1 MITSGLFSS
10 ATPEWATP
18 QELYNA
24 LDAEFSFELDPCA
37 THDNHKAP
45 KYYTKEDDGLAQDW
59 GKLRTFINP
68 PYGREIGKWV
78 RKAREHA
85 EGGGLAVALLP
96 ARTDTAWWGDVM
108 RADEI
113 RFIRGRI
120 YFDGPTRDHAPFPS
134 CIVIWGIPRVPTIKV
149 IDRQGAIL

>member
-18 QELYNA
+18 QDLYNA
-24 LDAEFSFELDPCA
+24 LNAEFGFELDPCA

-59 GKLRTFINP
+59 GTLRTFINP

-85 EGGGLAVALLP
+85 EGGGSRSP
-96 ARTDTAWWGDVM
+96 CSRHARTPPGGGT
-108 RADEI
+108 
-113 RFIRGRI
+113 
-120 YFDGPTRDHAPFPS
+120 S
-134 CIVIWGIPRVPTIKV
+134 
-149 IDRQGAIL
+149 

>member
-1 MITSGLFSS
+1 M
-10 ATPEWATP
+10 
-18 QELYNA
+18 
-24 LDAEFSFELDPCA
+24 
-37 THDNHKAP
+37 
-45 KYYTKEDDGLAQDW
+45 
-59 GKLRTFINP
+59 
-68 PYGREIGKWV
+68 
-78 RKAREHA
+78 
-85 EGGGLAVALLP
+85 LP

-113 RFIRGRI
+113 RIIRGRI

>member
-18 QELYNA
+18 QDLYNA
-24 LDAEFSFELDPCA
+24 LDAEFGFELDPCA
-37 THDNHKAP
+37 TDANHKAP

-78 RKAREHA
+78 RRAREHA

-113 RFIRGRI
+113 RFIRGRVH
-120 YFDGPTRDHAPFPS
+120 FGGASTGAPFPS